1 MLHDDEIILGQPRV
15 GDASTDEFRPLVF
28 DEHDD
33 DRRGLDNEI
42 IDDPLAF
49 GFPGDEQSN
58 TAEILGAEQEAIL
71 RTLARAR
78 DNRRP
83 CVPMCAVDI
92 DAPLPQEDPVL
103 VGADADAYPL
113 FQQLLEAYRQS
124 SKPRFVRVDT
134 EEDHQAFRD
143 SSSNERLAL
152 LERMASLEEQL
163 HDHLLDPDAHSPGSA
178 EALEEAEALAA
189 AEEQKRIPMR
199 MPRHFDGLMEQ
210 WHERGM
216 AQGAMLLPRPD
227 KRGRWVVTATEA
239 VKKGELEAAKA
250 ATEAGVPAAAIVG
263 YLCGIGASLAAADA
277 TKSLAAGAVSILSR
291 PEARGERS
299 FMVRLQPQVSPA
311 IFALAELCSLCDG
324 GDAQACAEW
333 NRLAAA
339 APAPL
344 REAMSQ
350 VKDAVRGRTAIGGA
364 ISDFF
369 EGVWSKIRNFF
380 SGGGSDKPAPRALPA
395 PAQKALPQRASA

>member
-1 MLHDDEIILGQPRV
+1 MLHDDEIILGQPRL
-15 GDASTDEFRPLVF
+15 GDADTDEFRPLVF

-49 GFPGDEQSN
+49 GFPGAEQSN

-83 CVPMCAVDI
+83 CPPMRAVDL
-92 DAPLPQEDPVL
+92 DAPLSEEEDVL
-103 VGADADAYPL
+103 GAEAEAYPL
-113 FQQLLEAYRQS
+113 FQQLLEAWRQAG
-124 SKPRFVRVDT
+124 KPRIVRVDT
-134 EEDHQAFRD
+134 EADHQAFRD
-143 SSSNERLAL
+143 SSSKERLAL
-152 LERMASLEEQL
+152 LERMARLEEEL

-178 EALEEAEALAA
+178 EALQEAEALAA

-199 MPRHFDGLMEQ
+199 MPKHFDGLMEQ

-216 AQGAMLLPRPD
+216 AQGAMLRPRPD
-227 KRGRWVVTATEA
+227 NRGRWVVTATEA

-277 TKSLAAGAVSILSR
+277 TKSLAAGAVSLLSR

-299 FMVRLQPQVSPA
+299 FLVRLDPQVSPA
-311 IFALAELCSLCDG
+311 VFALAELCRLCDE

-344 REAMSQ
+344 REAMAQ

-364 ISDFF
+364 VSDFF
-369 EGVWSKIRNFF
+369 EGLWSKIRAFF
-380 SGGGSDKPAPRALPA
+380 RGSNAAPRALPA